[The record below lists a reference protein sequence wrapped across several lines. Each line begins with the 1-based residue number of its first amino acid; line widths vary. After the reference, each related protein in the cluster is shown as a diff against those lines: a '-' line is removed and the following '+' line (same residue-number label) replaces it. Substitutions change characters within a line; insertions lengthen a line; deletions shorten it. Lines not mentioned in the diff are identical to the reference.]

1 MRKKLIGMTAL
12 LAGLLISGCNSQLV
26 LERVVTNTPDP
37 NIVVITVTPSDGAT
51 AATPAATTA
60 VLVAST
66 AAPSATQ
73 PAAPTA
79 QPTQPTASAQT
90 TPTLSPFPTETK
102 QTIFIA
108 QESFENGIVFWI
120 QARDIMW
127 VLIQDPSNPNVGQW
141 FIYQNTFDETVD
153 KDDTTVA
160 APDGFYVP
168 RRGFGK
174 LWLQTPGL
182 RDALGWA
189 TTPEFGLNTEYKYQP
204 GGFLDTNN
212 QYVPGPGTHFITTLA
227 KEVYALSEPDPTTSK
242 PATWQRVS

>member
-1 MRKKLIGMTAL
+1 MSRKLLGLTTL

-37 NIVVITVTPSDGAT
+37 NLVVITVTPAGATTEAT
-51 AATPAATTA
+51 AAATTVVA
-60 VLVAST
+60 VAPT
-66 AAPSATQ
+66 DAPSATQ
-73 PAAPTA
+73 PASTA

-108 QESFENGIVFWI
+108 QESFEKGIIFWI

-141 FIYQNTFDETVD
+141 FIYQNTFNESVD
-153 KDDTTVA
+153 TEDTSIV
-160 APDGFYVP
+160 APDGLYAP

-174 LWLQTPGL
+174 LWRQTPGL

-204 GGFLDTNN
+204 GGYLDPNN
-212 QYVPGPGTHFITTLA
+212 QYVAGPGTHFITTLA
-227 KEVYALSEPDPTTSK
+227 KEVYALSEPDPSNNK